1 MGAFTFWIYFFKRNY
16 YFNSHIKNLK
26 MFSILPGK
34 AVSDSR
40 ILKSSSMLGFVP
52 NFLHNFK
59 GPRNIKQRP
68 KDHTLKVS
76 APTCCHAKRTKVLL
90 KFESSCKMIP
100 SRASTGDTTTPK

>member
-1 MGAFTFWIYFFKRNY
+1 MKY
-16 YFNSHIKNLK
+16 
-26 MFSILPGK
+26 SILPGK

-76 APTCCHAKRTKVLL
+76 APTCCHAKRTK
-90 KFESSCKMIP
+90 
-100 SRASTGDTTTPK
+100 ASANKKNKSNVMVM